1 MIVHRA
7 VSLRM
12 GAWGMCVSLCL
23 HTHREVRK
31 VICTTLL
38 IVFKTL
44 DSWLTLVTLIF
55 SSLFIN
61 KMSVYYF
68 LKYVL

>member
-23 HTHREVRK
+23 HTHRGSQKGYMHYTVNS
-31 VICTTLL
+31 
-38 IVFKTL
+38 F
-44 DSWLTLVTLIF
+44 
-55 SSLFIN
+55 
-61 KMSVYYF
+61 
-68 LKYVL
+68 